1 MTSNRLVVKTKWELR
16 EFVMGP
22 ASIRGQTTHFD
33 SGTYVHVYYKRQNG
47 EDVVTMVV
55 EKIK

>member
-1 MTSNRLVVKTKWELR
+1 MTSNRLVVKTELGIR
-16 EFVMGP
+16 EFVMGA
-22 ASIRGQTTHFD
+22 ASIKGQTTHYD
-33 SGTYVHVYYKRQNG
+33 PGTYVHVYYKRQNG